1 MKWRPRIGL
10 LKKLAA
16 LDLSV
21 LTATED
27 GMKLLGGSGWMMTRK
42 RLYLNYCLLFAIL
55 KDCVYIVT
63 LGLSHRPWAV
73 KDSKWGIGWHKNE
86 WSSMQVDRKDF
97 ALVWYCFPVLILSWH
112 FWPPIHS
119 SLIYFRKNHFNLL
132 TLFPFRERCFV
143 EKEFIVVL

>member
-21 LTATED
+21 LTATGD
-27 GMKLLGGSGWMMTRK
+27 GMKLLGGSGWMK
-42 RLYLNYCLLFAIL
+42 AKALALELLSPLCDLEGLCLYRYAW
-55 KDCVYIVT
+55 IVAQA
-63 LGLSHRPWAV
+63 LSRQRFKMRHRMA
-73 KDSKWGIGWHKNE
+73 KNE

-97 ALVWYCFPVLILSWH
+97 ALVWYFFPVLILSWH

-119 SLIYFRKNHFNLL
+119 SLIYSRENHFNLL

-143 EKEFIVVL
+143 EKELIVVL